1 MYSKI
6 KKMYSN
12 VYQVCMS
19 LMSIIYKSVSF
30 CLDGMHG
37 IFIYLYRPEYF
48 HTQKAQSSV
57 SLLFYFDV
65 SCQNGGYFALHES
78 PRYVGAHQGA
88 FLAAR
93 TVHFSGR
100 TLLFDALP
108 GAREAELVRRHRRAL
123 HKVCVL
129 QPLVAKRAAQRDAA
143 GNRGVWDALRMHR
156 IHARNVRH
164 HGALCQPPLVGRKRA
179 AAISAGGRVHLVG
192 VLGRAV
198 SASVVRGQ
206 NERRDGRTSILARG
220 LRRGGAR
227 VRGYCGG
234 RGGEAGRWHRGH
246 FQSVSRREP
255 LLSISVNLGSG
266 ATLPVR
272 LR

>member
-30 CLDGMHG
+30 CLHG
-37 IFIYLYRPEYF
+37 IFIFIYLYRPEYF
-48 HTQKAQSSV
+48 HTQKAQSRV
-57 SLLFYFDV
+57 PLLFYFDV

-129 QPLVAKRAAQRDAA
+129 QPLVAKRATQRDAA

-164 HGALCQPPLVGRKRA
+164 HSALCQPPLVGRKRA
-179 AAISAGGRVHLVG
+179 AAISAGGRVHLVA

-206 NERRDGRTSILARG
+206 NERRDWRTSILARG
-220 LRRGGAR
+220 FRRGGAR

-234 RGGEAGRWHRGH
+234 RGGEAGRWHRRH

-255 LLSISVNLGSG
+255 LLSVSVNLGGG
-266 ATLPVR
+266 ATLPIR